1 MASVYEIESKLRA
14 CPLCG
19 GRAGYRVGDESRDT
33 SSWYYIRCQNS
44 TCGCGISVNLSG
56 YQPDY
61 AQQHQAFLDRWN
73 NRTADTAECEGY
85 NQEQLRTVATMLIEN
100 EIEPDEFREIWRLF
114 KSVVDVVKTAADR
127 KWTKA
132 IDGLINRSEK

>member
-1 MASVYEIESKLRA
+1 MASVYEIESKLRP

-19 GRAGYRVGDESRDT
+19 GRAKYEVGAESRDT

-44 TCGCGISVNLSG
+44 SCRCGISVNLSG

-61 AQQHQAFLDRWN
+61 DQQHQAFLERWN
-73 NRTADTAECEGY
+73 NLPTDTAEYEGY
-85 NQEQLRTVATMLIEN
+85 NAEQIMRVAELLKEN
-100 EIEPDEFREIWRLF
+100 EIGPAEFMEIWQHF
-114 KSVVDVVKTAADR
+114 KSVVVLVKAAADR

-132 IDGLINRSEK
+132 IDSLINRSEK